1 MDNTMA
7 SYAVKLNLRDDI
19 KNNSNINSISA
30 VGGVDGGPGH
40 ISSLRAESRGA
51 IAILLLIHIVCKKW
65 IEPLETVRD
74 LTLIFD
80 SDTVVTRSKADPNHR
95 NDFLSMDYDLWV
107 EMNRIL
113 QQIPIK
119 IQFQWIASHQDS
131 HNSNTPL
138 SNAASLNIQVDHMAG
153 EYRKTMTTHLP
164 TWAIP
169 AGKIAIWIGGVR
181 YHHFPATTIRKFVH
195 EQTLRDYIGKKTGWN
210 ESQISS
216 IEWESYERAI
226 KISSPSMQ
234 VNWIKLAH
242 NWQHTNHQRNLFNE
256 SPTQQQ
262 CPFNLRERGNGN
274 ALLWMINGSRSGT

>member
-1 MDNTMA
+1 VQWPRTAEPNKREWNIWKTILSRAILVNGLHIPNIGCAINPTVENLTVPNNPAPLQTLSQIHSQLSALHETLLGTVHFPLDEGKAIIDGIRSGQCLAASDGSVMDNTMA

-107 EMNRIL
+107 ERNRIL

-138 SNAASLNIQVDHMAG
+138 SNAASLNIQVDHMA
-153 EYRKTMTTHLP
+153 
-164 TWAIP
+164 
-169 AGKIAIWIGGVR
+169 
-181 YHHFPATTIRKFVH
+181 
-195 EQTLRDYIGKKTGWN
+195 
-210 ESQISS
+210 
-216 IEWESYERAI
+216 
-226 KISSPSMQ
+226 
-234 VNWIKLAH
+234 
-242 NWQHTNHQRNLFNE
+242 
-256 SPTQQQ
+256 
-262 CPFNLRERGNGN
+262 
-274 ALLWMINGSRSGT
+274 